1 MPQEPAWQHSSAA
14 QAFPHAPQLAA
25 SVLSSTQVFAHSVPS
40 QAEHDPAIQLWRA
53 AQTLPQAPQLSGSE
67 PRSAHWS
74 LHCALL
80 AGHGAHAPAL
90 HASLAEQCL
99 PHEPQLLASVCRF
112 AHVLPHAF
120 APSQHESEA
129 TPPSPSP
136 ATGAQLLEVILL
148 LSRVT
153 APLRASALPSRL
165 APVVSAMLVSA
176 RMLPTKEVEVPTV
189 AELPTCQNTL
199 QGLAPLTR
207 RTEAPLEVVSLLP
220 I

>member
-14 QAFPHAPQLAA
+14 QAFP
-25 SVLSSTQVFAHSVPS
+25 
-40 QAEHDPAIQLWRA
+40 
-53 AQTLPQAPQLSGSE
+53 QAPQLNGSE

-165 APVVSAMLVSA
+165 AA